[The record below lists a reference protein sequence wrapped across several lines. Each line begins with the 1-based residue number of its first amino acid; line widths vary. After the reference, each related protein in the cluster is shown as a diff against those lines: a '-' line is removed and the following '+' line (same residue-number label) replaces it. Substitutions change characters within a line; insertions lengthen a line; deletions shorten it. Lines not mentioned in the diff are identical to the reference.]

1 MPSTP
6 DPNYW
11 GNPPQ
16 TPRSSNIPQQ
26 PAQHTAPKPPM
37 GAQPATPVQGST
49 APQQQV
55 PFTPVNNNG
64 PKQANS
70 NYQQVPQGASTPPA
84 PAAPPAP
91 VHPAKKKMGVVV
103 AVAIIAALLVGMGGC
118 AACTAVVS
126 ATLDNADDTWHA
138 HGDFDEGYQNYSAPI
153 SEQEFLNRE
162 TRTDFGL
169 VGSAALDSAELDAI
183 QSNFF
188 DNAGKAPDANGAY
201 AAGVYRV
208 GTDIPA
214 GDYWFTG
221 DKANLST
228 FYILQ
233 PTSAGATTYDTVH
246 INSYYGHNLMDLR
259 EGEVFILDNDGSM
272 LPLDQMT
279 ESFMPPYGSGVYRV
293 GVDIPEGTYQLVVGD
308 GADDYSSC
316 TVMADLDFDE
326 NSSYLYRN
334 YFIKGDKP
342 GTITLE
348 AGTYVR
354 ALQHADEA
362 HRIGV
367 VSAGLYR
374 TLRKQIRDE
383 ASVSLIPVFC

>member
-26 PAQHTAPKPPM
+26 PMHHASPEPPM
-37 GAQPATPVQGST
+37 GAQSSMSAQDGA
-49 APQQQV
+49 APQQQA
-55 PFTPVNNNG
+55 PFTPASGNG
-64 PKQANS
+64 AAQAGANF
-70 NYQQVPQGASTPPA
+70 QQVPQGGSIPPA

-91 VHPAKKKMGVVV
+91 IRPEKKNTGIIV
-103 AVAIIAALLVGMGGC
+103 AIAIIAALLVGMGGC
-118 AACTAVVS
+118 AACTAVLS
-126 ATLDNADDTWHA
+126 ATLDDADDARHA
-138 HGDFDEGYQNYSAPI
+138 QSGFDQQYQNHNMPI
-153 SEQEFLNRE
+153 NEQELLNRE

-169 VGSAALDSAELDAI
+169 VGSTALDSAELDSV
-183 QSNFF
+183 QSSYF
-188 DNAGKAPDANGAY
+188 DNTSKAPDANGRY

-214 GDYWFTG
+214 GNYWFSG
-221 DKANLST
+221 NKSSLST

-233 PTSAGATTYDTVH
+233 PTSAGASTYDTVH

-259 EGEVFILDNDGSM
+259 EGEVFILDNEGTM

-279 ESFMPPYGSGVYRV
+279 NTFTPPYGSGVYRV
-293 GVDIPEGTYQLVVGD
+293 GIDIPEGTYQLVVGD
-308 GADDYSSC
+308 GANDYSSC
-316 TVMADLDFDE
+316 SVMIDLNYDE

-342 GTITLE
+342 DTITLE
-348 AGTYVR
+348 AGTYVE
-354 ALQHADEA
+354 LYNMQMKPT
-362 HRIGV
+362 
-367 VSAGLYR
+367 GL
-374 TLRKQIRDE
+374 
-383 ASVSLIPVFC
+383 A